1 MNKIRRSELNRI
13 ALVIKAA
20 TADLAAVIAEE
31 EKANARM
38 AINTDNEIYSCHA
51 LDAMD
56 RASVAA
62 AALRRNGEALN
73 LYEVY
78 DGVTAELVEAFKTLE
93 EAVDYIDNQAAWNE
107 LIAALPV
114 MDCIVKY

>member
-1 MNKIRRSELNRI
+1 ME
-13 ALVIKAA
+13 ATTIKEYKGYTIERYTYAA
-20 TADLAAVIAEE
+20 DISAT
-31 EKANARM
+31 EKPL
-38 AINTDNEIYSCHA
+38 I
-51 LDAMD
+51 
-56 RASVAA
+56 
-62 AALRRNGEALN
+62 

-114 MDCIVKY
+114 MAGLMAW